1 MVLAAIG
8 NHPPSMAVTRELVQK
23 EDFLGHLV
31 GVSDLKVKA
40 VSHHHL
46 GRVHLA
52 NQAGGIATTE

>member
-1 MVLAAIG
+1 MVLVAIG
-8 NHPPSMAVTRELVQK
+8 NHPQSMVVTRELVRR

-40 VSHHHL
+40 ASHPHL
-46 GRVHLA
+46 ERVHLA